1 MKYDFMTLKIW
12 INFFEDVKTWL
23 GGTHEFQEIDTTKSR
38 FHSMAYYC
46 RIIKVRGANF
56 RGLLKLYRFVRM

>member
-23 GGTHEFQEIDTTKSR
+23 GGTHEFQEIDTTKS
-38 FHSMAYYC
+38 
-46 RIIKVRGANF
+46 
-56 RGLLKLYRFVRM
+56 